1 MSGDAEAEPAT
12 IRSVQTDRELQER
25 DWWVM
30 RVMGLDR
37 QRKWALV
44 LAGENAT
51 KAMMGLNVFLKMMA

>member
-1 MSGDAEAEPAT
+1 
-12 IRSVQTDRELQER
+12 
-25 DWWVM
+25 M